1 MGLGSALVF
10 TTIFSAEAAKSSN
23 SGSGLTSLLF
33 FAAIFGAMYF
43 LILRPQRKRQKEAV
57 ALQRSI
63 VEGDE
68 VMTRDG
74 IYGFVTAFDKSEEG
88 LDIAWLDIAEVGN
101 QPVEIRV
108 LRSALARKV
117 KSTTDAAPEEG
128 NSSK

>member
-1 MGLGSALVF
+1 MGLGSLLVF
-10 TTIFSAEAAKSSN
+10 TAIFSAQSSN
-23 SGSGLTSLLF
+23 SGSPISTLIF
-33 FAAIFGAMYF
+33 FGVIFGAMYF
-43 LILRPQRKRQKEAV
+43 LILRPQRKRQKDAI

-74 IYGFVTAFDKSEEG
+74 IYGFVTAFDKSDEG

-117 KSTTDAAPEEG
+117 KPATDSTSDEG
-128 NSSK
+128 GSSK

>member
-1 MGLGSALVF
+1 MF
-10 TTIFSAEAAKSSN
+10 TAIFSAQSSN
-23 SGSGLTSLLF
+23 SGSPISTLIF
-33 FAAIFGAMYF
+33 FGVIFGAMYF
-43 LILRPQRKRQKEAV
+43 LILRPQRKRQKDAI

-74 IYGFVTAFDKSEEG
+74 IYGFVTAFDKSDEG

-117 KSTTDAAPEEG
+117 KPATDSTSDEG
-128 NSSK
+128 GSSK